1 MKNIITKTQI
11 KVPFF
16 DLDPMNVV
24 WHGNYIKYME
34 IARCDLFRKLKYT
47 YDDMKNDGIMY
58 PIAKMDMKYIKSAKF
73 DEDLIVECILKELE
87 PAIIIKYNIY
97 SNDEKIFTSNTM
109 QIGVN
114 FNTGETLYQAPEK
127 LIKAVEEYND

>member
-97 SNDEKIFTSNTM
+97 SNDEKIFKANTM

-127 LIKAVEEYND
+127 LVKAIEEYND

>member
-114 FNTGETLYQAPEK
+114 FNTGETLYNAPEK

>member
-1 MKNIITKTQI
+1 MKKIVTKTKI
-11 KVPFF
+11 RIPFY
-16 DLDPMNVV
+16 DVDPMQVV
-24 WHGNYIKYME
+24 WHGNYVKYLE
-34 IARCDLFRKLKYT
+34 VARCDFFRKLKYT

-73 DEDLIVECILKELE
+73 DEEIMVECILQELE

-97 SNDEKIFTSNTM
+97 LNNEKIFKANTM

-114 FNTGETLYQAPEK
+114 FNTGETLYNAPEK
-127 LIKAVEEYND
+127 LIKAIEEYND

>member
-1 MKNIITKTQI
+1 MKKIVTKTKI
-11 KVPFF
+11 RIPFY
-16 DLDPMNVV
+16 DVDPMQVV
-24 WHGNYIKYME
+24 WHGNYVKYLE
-34 IARCDLFRKLKYT
+34 VARCDFFRKLRYT

-73 DEDLIVECILKELE
+73 DEEIVVECILQELE

-97 SNDEKIFTSNTM
+97 LNNEKIFKANTM

-114 FNTGETLYQAPEK
+114 FKTGETLYNAPKK
-127 LIKAVEEYND
+127 LVKAVEEYNG

>member
-1 MKNIITKTQI
+1 MKKIVTKTKI
-11 KVPFF
+11 RIPFY
-16 DLDPMNVV
+16 DVDPMQVV
-24 WHGNYIKYME
+24 WHGNYVKYLE
-34 IARCDLFRKLKYT
+34 IARCDFFRKLKYT

-73 DEDLIVECILKELE
+73 DEEIVVECILQELE

-97 SNDEKIFTSNTM
+97 LNNEKIFKANTM

>member
-24 WHGNYIKYME
+24 WHGDYIKYME

-127 LIKAVEEYND
+127 LVKAIEEYND

>member
-1 MKNIITKTQI
+1 MKKIVTKTKI
-11 KVPFF
+11 RIPFY
-16 DLDPMNVV
+16 DVDPMQVV
-24 WHGNYIKYME
+24 WHGNYVKYLE
-34 IARCDLFRKLKYT
+34 VARCDFFRKLKYT

-97 SNDEKIFTSNTM
+97 LNNEKIFKANTM
-109 QIGVN
+109 QIGIN
-114 FNTGETLYQAPEK
+114 FNTGETLYNAPEK
-127 LIKAVEEYND
+127 LVKAIEEYND

>member
-73 DEDLIVECILKELE
+73 DEEIMVECILQELE

-97 SNDEKIFTSNTM
+97 SNNEKIFKANTM

-114 FNTGETLYQAPEK
+114 FNTGETLYNAPEK
-127 LIKAVEEYND
+127 LVKAIEEYND

>member
-97 SNDEKIFTSNTM
+97 SNDGKIFTSNTM

-127 LIKAVEEYND
+127 LVKAVEEYND

>member
-127 LIKAVEEYND
+127 LVKAIEEYND

>member
-127 LIKAVEEYND
+127 LVKAVEEYND

>member
-1 MKNIITKTQI
+1 MKKIVTKTKI
-11 KVPFF
+11 RIPFY
-16 DLDPMNVV
+16 DVDPMQVV
-24 WHGNYIKYME
+24 WHGNYVKYLE
-34 IARCDLFRKLKYT
+34 VARCDFFRKLKYT

-109 QIGVN
+109 QMGVN

-127 LIKAVEEYND
+127 LVKAVEEYND

>member
-1 MKNIITKTQI
+1 MKKIVTKTEI
-11 KVPFF
+11 RIPFY
-16 DLDPMNVV
+16 DVDPMQVV
-24 WHGNYIKYME
+24 WHGNYVKYLE
-34 IARCDLFRKLKYT
+34 VARCDFFRKLKYT

-73 DEDLIVECILKELE
+73 DEEIMVECILQELE

-97 SNDEKIFTSNTM
+97 LNNEKIFKANTM

-114 FNTGETLYQAPEK
+114 FNTGETLYNAPEK
-127 LIKAVEEYND
+127 LVKAIEEYND

>member
-58 PIAKMDMKYIKSAKF
+58 PIAKMDIKYIKSAKF

-127 LIKAVEEYND
+127 LVKAIEEYND